1 MEKMAKYDMFQ
12 RVTLTDGSTA
22 NIIEVFDD
30 GETYEVDVW
39 HLDEYNP
46 YEQRIIGAEDIKE
59 PAA

>member
-30 GETYEVDVW
+30 GEAYEVDVW

>member
-30 GETYEVDVW
+30 GEAYEVDVW

-46 YEQRIIGAEDIKE
+46 YEQRIIGAEDIKG

>member
-30 GETYEVDVW
+30 GEAYEVDAW

-46 YEQRIIGAEDIKE
+46 YEQRIIGAEDIKG

>member
-1 MEKMAKYDMFQ
+1 MEKMTKYDMFQ

-30 GETYEVDVW
+30 GEAYEVDVW

-46 YEQRIIGAEDIKE
+46 YEQRIIGSS
-59 PAA
+59 

>member
-30 GETYEVDVW
+30 GKAYEVDVW

-46 YEQRIIGAEDIKE
+46 YEQRIIGAEDIKG